1 VTPAIAK
8 IFWIACVVGWW
19 LIRFPY
25 ERRVRKNAIKA
36 TQRDTQEIV
45 LLGISLSGL
54 GIIPIIYVLTGFTFG
69 ARAFVPAVALIGV
82 LPALGSL
89 WLFWRTH
96 RDLGRNWSVSLEVRD
111 RHELITVGVYRYVRH
126 PMYSAFFLWAIA
138 QFLLLPNW
146 VAGLSGIIG
155 FGTLYAF
162 RVGREERLMLEAFG
176 DEYRTYM
183 KRTARVLPWIH

>member
-1 VTPAIAK
+1 
-8 IFWIACVVGWW
+8 
-19 LIRFPY
+19 
-25 ERRVRKNAIKA
+25 VRKNAIKA

-146 VAGLSGIIG
+146 VAGLTGIIG